1 MKNRLKYFVTKTN
14 LNESIVSF
22 RLQKTKQMVV
32 TGADIDAISV
42 ANLLAL
48 TGCNLNIYEWATL
61 SIIFKLRLKV
71 TEAKWKTKN
80 SNTFQ

>member
-48 TGCNLNIYEWATL
+48 TGCNLNIYE
-61 SIIFKLRLKV
+61 
-71 TEAKWKTKN
+71 
-80 SNTFQ
+80 